1 MRDSQIDSQ
10 SYIQNR
16 EEEDRGDQEKE
27 KWSQTGETNLASKQ
41 FLSVLHSSEHS
52 ERFTK

>member
-16 EEEDRGDQEKE
+16 EEEDRGDQEEE
-27 KWSQTGETNLASKQ
+27 KGSQTGEADIASNQ
-41 FLSVLHSSEHS
+41 FLSVLHSSEHP